1 MKKQILWIGG
11 GILTLLIAGTMTAL
25 HIKNI
30 INLLPKSLTKR
41 YGKRKLSVV
50 KYIVIHHSA
59 IDGFNAF
66 DYAKW
71 HLKRGWAGIGY
82 HYVIEK
88 DGTIQQT
95 NELTTISYH
104 VKGYNTKSIGISMSG
119 NFQKHKP
126 TNAQVKSLVA
136 LIKKIKKEVNPK
148 LLVKG
153 HRELNKSLCP
163 GKFVNLSKI
172 RELTA

>member
-1 MKKQILWIGG
+1 MKKILWIGS
-11 GILTLLIAGTMTAL
+11 GILTLLIAVTMTAL
-25 HIKNI
+25 NIKNI
-30 INLLPKSLTKR
+30 INLLPKSLTKT
-41 YGKRKLSVV
+41 YGKRNLRLL

-71 HLKRGWAGIGY
+71 HLKRGWPAIGY

-88 DGTIQQT
+88 DGAIQQT

-104 VKGYNTKSIGISMSG
+104 VKGFNTKSIGISMSG
-119 NFQKHKP
+119 NLQKHKP
-126 TNAQVKSLVA
+126 TDAQLKSLVA
-136 LIKKIKKEVNPK
+136 LIKKLKKEVK
-148 LLVKG
+148 KDLIVKG
-153 HRELNKSLCP
+153 HRELNESLCP

>member
-1 MKKQILWIGG
+1 MKKQFWWIGG
-11 GILTLLIAGTMTAL
+11 GILTILIAGTMTAL
-25 HIKNI
+25 NIENI
-30 INLLPKSLTKR
+30 IKLLPTSSTKT
-41 YGKRKLSVV
+41 YGKRKLSLV

-88 DGTIQQT
+88 DGKIRQT
-95 NELTTISYH
+95 NELTTLSYH
-104 VKGYNTKSIGISMSG
+104 VKGFNTKSIGISMSG
-119 NFQKHKP
+119 NFEKHKP
-126 TNAQVKSLVA
+126 TDAQEKSLVT
-136 LIKKIKKEVNPK
+136 LIKKIKKDVNPK

-153 HRELNKSLCP
+153 HKELSASACP
-163 GKFVNLSKI
+163 GKHVDLDKI
-172 RELTA
+172 RILTN